1 MIVSCKKGDDV
12 TIVIGT
18 GDMLVKP
25 VFTRKLFESFYL
37 KQTYDG
43 LKPTLIDVTDIE
55 TNVDREITANLLE
68 FAKRALM
75 LKMVHNNIVER
86 KKSE

>member
-1 MIVSCKKGDDV
+1 M
-12 TIVIGT
+12 IGT
-18 GDMLVKP
+18 GNMLVKP

-68 FAKRALM
+68 VAKRALM
-75 LKMVHNNIVER
+75 LKMVHNIVER